1 MRVPELLL
9 CLCCSTNPTT
19 TYESLQGFY
28 LNFYKIGLTLLS
40 FALPDT
46 AGWLNA
52 IYFGH
57 YLIGRMVSIPL
68 STLISPSVIIFV
80 TLLGCLLST
89 IILVS
94 FGIYQSYAL
103 FIATGLMGLSVSPI
117 FPSGITLLS
126 SNINISSTHVS
137 FVFLGSNLANCVFP
151 PLASKLFNNLGP
163 IYVFYM
169 TLICLIMTFIC
180 FFLMIM
186 VIHKTKSPPKTPST
200 SV

>member
-1 MRVPELLL
+1 MFANFHKDE
-9 CLCCSTNPTT
+9 STQYNTKT
-19 TYESLQGFY
+19 
-28 LNFYKIGLTLLS
+28 LS

-151 PLASKLFNNLGP
+151 PLASKLFNQFGP